1 MNKYKKLI
9 LNISQIILMIIIF
22 YFIYKIIN
30 INNLKSVFA
39 NGSYNYLSQVVL
51 LSFIY
56 IVVESILFFNIA
68 KQNNIELKLLDS
80 FFLTNITYLFNM
92 LVPLSGMTL
101 RALYLKKFFDTTFKT
116 YLKIILQFIIL
127 EVFVCIIFLIIF
139 SLIRSNFSIDIGIYF
154 FCIVL
159 ILFLIFLLHKIFKKI
174 FRIKNFSLLF
184 LNTLL
189 LTSTY
194 IFIVYFVFKLFNH
207 SNFYDSTFLAL
218 ILSISNYVSIT
229 PGSYG
234 VFEGVSILASN
245 YLNLFEEE
253 GLAISFVIRLSFILV
268 IIVPSIFYLKKTF
281 LFWKN

>member
-1 MNKYKKLI
+1 MNKYKKII

-30 INNLKSVFA
+30 LNNLKSVFT
-39 NGSYNYLSQVVL
+39 NGSYKYLPQVVL
-51 LSFIY
+51 FSFIY
-56 IVVESILFFNIA
+56 IIVESILFFNIA
-68 KQNNIELKLLDS
+68 KQNNIRLKLLDS
-80 FFLTNITYLFNM
+80 FFLTNVTYLFNM

-127 EVFVCIIFLIIF
+127 EVFVCVIYLIIF
-139 SLIRSNFSIDIGIYF
+139 SLIRSNFSIDIEIYF

-159 ILFLIFLLHKIFKKI
+159 ILFLIFFLHKIFQKLFK
-174 FRIKNFSLLF
+174 IKNFSVLF
-184 LNTLL
+184 LNALL

-234 VFEGVSILASN
+234 VFEGVSVLASN
-245 YLNLFEEE
+245 YLNLIEEE